1 MGGGGAQEESG
12 GLPVGVKC
20 CYIYDIQQFFG
31 EIESLH
37 YLSQQ
42 GAACR
47 VRYENTYDKIYRNNY
62 FMYKQPCVMRSVPN
76 SLKREKEKPPIFRSS
91 KYSQKRQ

>member
-1 MGGGGAQEESG
+1 MTSSEKTTAGILSSAAVGGGGAQEESG

-42 GAACR
+42 GAAYR

-62 FMYKQPCVMRSVPN
+62 FMYKQPCVMPEKRS
-76 SLKREKEKPPIFRSS
+76 
-91 KYSQKRQ
+91 